1 MHILA
6 AKEDADTPKVTLVIL
21 YSASGL
27 LESALQTNQ
36 CNSLSAGAN
45 SMARYIL
52 LMSAVM
58 VMRQKRNLINTSM
71 SGEWIVGP
79 TSRRSFSDTPV
90 ADLAEASKTIRSL
103 VVVLCSLRTA
113 CIGR

>member
-1 MHILA
+1 
-6 AKEDADTPKVTLVIL
+6 
-21 YSASGL
+21 
-27 LESALQTNQ
+27 
-36 CNSLSAGAN
+36 
-45 SMARYIL
+45 MARYIL

-58 VMRQKRNLINTSM
+58 VNATETKSDQHIM

-79 TSRRSFSDTPV
+79 TSRRLFSDTPV